1 MSACP
6 QRILLRDD
14 PHIDWGDAVEFMLTH
29 QGVLL
34 SETNRSG
41 EVRRARAEHKHE
53 LRKAFH
59 HQLKK
64 WWDDLPYLAHPEPNQ
79 PGRTVLG
86 RRYEQ
91 YGPDAL
97 GQRFARF
104 GYNFVPL
111 VLREMELL
119 CSVEVLY
126 LRAGRPGDVLTPAD
140 IDNRLKTLFD
150 ALSMPRDAS
159 QVGKYTKPD
168 DGETPFYCLLEDDF
182 VLTRASVEADLLL
195 EPVKGDPNDA
205 RLVITVKICP
215 ARVTSLNLGFG

>member
-1 MSACP
+1 
-6 QRILLRDD
+6 
-14 PHIDWGDAVEFMLTH
+14 VEFRLTY
-29 QGVLL
+29 QGILL

-41 EVRRARAEHKHE
+41 AIRRARADHKHE
-53 LRKAFH
+53 LRKRFH

-64 WWDDLPYLAHPEPNQ
+64 WWSISPYLAHPEPNR

-91 YGPDAL
+91 YGSEAL
-97 GQRFARF
+97 SRRFERF

-111 VLREMELL
+111 VLREMELQ

-126 LRAGRPGDVLTPAD
+126 LRAGRHGDVLTSAGD

-159 QVGKYTKPD
+159 QVGKYTSPEE
-168 DGETPFYCLLEDDF
+168 GETPFYCLLEDDS
-182 VLTRASVEADLLL
+182 VITQASVEADFLL
-195 EPVKGDPNDA
+195 EPVEGDPNDA
-205 RLVITVKICP
+205 RLVVTVNIRP